1 MIHAKDSDFG
11 KVKSLFYQH
20 REWFGHIGTGSIRTA
35 ILNNSIKFNFKSSF
49 ERKWISSALL
59 IYEEDVLITYNI
71 YKVNRKLSNKVNRKL
86 SNYDIKKGDCVLY
99 QIGAKNRNGSA
110 ARILNKFF
118 EYINTKVILTVRRNN
133 THAKKFYE
141 KNNMK
146 LVGETSWSKGT
157 ILGDIYSYEK
167 SVY

>member
-11 KVKSLFYQH
+11 KVKRLFYQH

-49 ERKWISSALL
+49 ERKWNSSALL

-71 YKVNRKLSNKVNRKL
+71 YKVNRKL

-118 EYINTKVILTVRRNN
+118 E
-133 THAKKFYE
+133 
-141 KNNMK
+141 
-146 LVGETSWSKGT
+146 
-157 ILGDIYSYEK
+157 
-167 SVY
+167 